1 MRSDALNREVD
12 WGSRYFVSYSHR
24 SSEDRALADL
34 LRAGLE
40 EAGHEVFIDKGIR
53 AGTDWVQEIAAR
65 IAWCEYLVVLLS
77 RESVHSEMVLGEV
90 RMAHRRRRRDRGP
103 NILPIRVRYDG
114 DLDYELDSY
123 LARIQYVRWAG
134 ATDNAPAL
142 KAILEVATAGAGAK
156 AAEGPAPPPSE
167 PTAADYRR
175 PRAGGGIPPGGTL
188 KPKDPF
194 YVRRPSD
201 NLIEEI
207 AALAGNTIA
216 IKAPRQM
223 GKSSLLMRYLGA
235 CEDARKRVAFVDF
248 QTFTDTEIGDFPTM
262 LRQLAKL
269 LLRRLK
275 LEAARSPEFSTPSDF
290 TAFVEDEVIAK
301 VNAPL
306 TLAFD
311 EVDRVLGRSYQ
322 SDFFSMLRLWH
333 NRRAEPS
340 SVWEEVDLA
349 LVIATEPYLLID
361 SNDRSPFNV
370 ATAIEPQA
378 FDRTSLDD
386 LNSRYGAPLAVAEL
400 DDLIELVGGHPYL
413 ARLAFYRIATGQSA
427 SFDELYDKAPTH
439 EGPFGDH
446 LRSMLMLL
454 GEQNGLLAAMK
465 QAIANGSVRDEE
477 TYYELHGAGLAKRD
491 GRRVVPA
498 NTLYARFFRSLH

>member
-1 MRSDALNREVD
+1 
-12 WGSRYFVSYSHR
+12 
-24 SSEDRALADL
+24 
-34 LRAGLE
+34 
-40 EAGHEVFIDKGIR
+40 
-53 AGTDWVQEIAAR
+53 
-65 IAWCEYLVVLLS
+65 
-77 RESVHSEMVLGEV
+77 
-90 RMAHRRRRRDRGP
+90 
-103 NILPIRVRYDG
+103 
-114 DLDYELDSY
+114 
-123 LARIQYVRWAG
+123 
-134 ATDNAPAL
+134 
-142 KAILEVATAGAGAK
+142 
-156 AAEGPAPPPSE
+156 
-167 PTAADYRR
+167 
-175 PRAGGGIPPGGTL
+175 
-188 KPKDPF
+188 
-194 YVRRPSD
+194 
-201 NLIEEI
+201 
-207 AALAGNTIA
+207 
-216 IKAPRQM
+216 
-223 GKSSLLMRYLGA
+223 MRYLGA
-235 CEDARKRVAFVDF
+235 CEDASKRVAFVDF
-248 QTFTDTEIGDFPTM
+248 QTFADAEMGDFPTL

-275 LEAARSPEFSTPSDF
+275 LDAARAPEFSTPSDF
-290 TAFVEDEVIAK
+290 TAFVEDEVIQN

-386 LNSRYGAPLAVAEL
+386 LNSRYGADPKAPEL
-400 DDLIELVGGHPYL
+400 DELFELVGGHPYL
-413 ARLAFYRIATGQSA
+413 ARLAFYRLATGQSA
-427 SFDELYDKAPTH
+427 TFDQLYDKAPTH

-454 GEQNGLLAAMK
+454 NEQDGLLPAM
-465 QAIANGSVRDEE
+465 QQVITNGSVRDES
-477 TYYELHGAGLAKRD
+477 TYYRLHGAGLANRE

>member
-1 MRSDALNREVD
+1 LTAPRAGL
-12 WGSRYFVSYSHR
+12 RYFISYTQR
-24 SSEDRALADL
+24 SPEDGKLADD

-40 EAGHEVFIDKGIR
+40 SAGHEVFIDTGIKV
-53 AGTDWVQEIAAR
+53 GTDWVEEIAQR
-65 IAWCEYLVVLLS
+65 IAWCDYLVVLLS

-90 RMAHRRRRRDRGP
+90 RMAHRRRRRDGRP
-103 NILPIRVRYDG
+103 HILPIRVRYDG

-123 LARIQYVRWAG
+123 LARVQYVRWT
-134 ATDNAPAL
+134 ATADSA
-142 KAILEVATAGAGAK
+142 AILKNILDAAAAGPAAKMAK
-156 AAEGPAPPPSE
+156 ASTSPRPEPS
-167 PTAADYRR
+167 AADYRR
-175 PRAGGGIPPGGTL
+175 PRPGVGIPPGGTL

-194 YVRRPSD
+194 YVRRPPD
-201 NLIEEI
+201 DLIED
-207 AALAGNTIA
+207 AATLPGNTIA

-223 GKSSLLMRYLGA
+223 GKSSLLIRYL
-235 CEDARKRVAFVDF
+235 ARCHEAGKRVAFLDF
-248 QTFTDTEIGDFPTM
+248 QTFTDPEIGDYLTL

-269 LLRRLK
+269 LLRRLE
-275 LEAARSPEFSTPSDF
+275 LQVPQAPEFTTPADF
-290 TAFVEDEVIAK
+290 TAFVEDEVIRK

-322 SDFFSMLRLWH
+322 DDFFSMLRLWH
-333 NRRAEPS
+333 NRRAEPA

-361 SNDRSPFNV
+361 SRDRSPFNV
-370 ATAIEPQA
+370 ATPIEPQV
-378 FDRTSLDD
+378 FDRAALDD
-386 LNSRYGAPLAVAEL
+386 LNSRYGAPLAAAEL
-400 DDLIELVGGHPYL
+400 DELRELVGGHPYL
-413 ARLAFYRIATGQSA
+413 SRLAFYRIATGQSA

-454 GEQNGLLAAMK
+454 GEQNGLLAAIK

-477 TYYELHGAGLAKRD
+477 TYYRLHGAGLAKRD